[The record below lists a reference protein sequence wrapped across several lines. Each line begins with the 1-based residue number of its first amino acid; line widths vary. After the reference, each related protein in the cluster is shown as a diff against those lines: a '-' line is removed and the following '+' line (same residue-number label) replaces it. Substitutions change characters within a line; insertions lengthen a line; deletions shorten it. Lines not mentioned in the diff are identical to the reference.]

1 VIDTMMGTPRHTRI
15 ICRAGLN
22 SQGQEAGTLFRLECV
37 VFLLTP
43 AVEKESRRPIQYGLR
58 G

>member
-43 AVEKESRRPIQYGLR
+43 AVEKESRRPIQ
-58 G
+58 